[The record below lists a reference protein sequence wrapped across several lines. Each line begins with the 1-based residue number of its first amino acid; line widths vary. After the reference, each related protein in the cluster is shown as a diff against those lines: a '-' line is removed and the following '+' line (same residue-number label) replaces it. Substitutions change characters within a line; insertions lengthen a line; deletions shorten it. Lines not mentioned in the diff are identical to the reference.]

1 MILTQ
6 TTHQI
11 DSFQI
16 IIFSTILSF
25 VIYLFFSIY
34 KIYSIKKKNDVA
46 NNDTPFI
53 TATSI
58 LNHKETAKKTEDKQS
73 SNTTLENKTNKTNNK
88 LTTTISEQDNNIFVK
103 ENKTVNNET
112 TKNKTVTQIIHQKP
126 IIEQT
131 IKEEQSKPKY
141 IGYNPINIFTQT
153 EPLNYP
159 YVIMPKNKKCIIK
172 FARKGRNGRKGYKE
186 DSFYNYLQKYFK
198 KDFQIYNDRFILTK
212 KNTIR
217 YEPDFTIIDEKKD
230 INIFMDIEI
239 DEPYE
244 GLNDINQ
251 RNITHCQY
259 YDTNRNNEFRNR
271 GWVVVRFSEIQI
283 HQNPDSCCRFIADVI
298 RSINPDFNYP
308 DSLLNT
314 KKITPIRQWT
324 KKEAKLWSIQKYRE
338 NYLGINNFGITDD
351 FTQNLD
357 CTPTEIDEI
366 IEKEVVDEEPLI
378 TPKLESAVPSNSN
391 IINEA
396 IQMNKYI
403 AFIYKDS
410 RTIVKPIKYIEPVL
424 TAFCYVKNRE
434 LSFNSI
440 EITDVRL
447 KNNYYTQRFISPNLG
462 IKKVADIM
470 NIVIPNQMFV
480 RMKYT
485 RGEWTNMVVN
495 PTTGE
500 IIIDKTEAEESIR
513 TVSNI
518 KLDTEGYGSN
528 YIKTYCHRR
537 EEERIFRFDR
547 ISELE
552 ILDL

>member
-1 MILTQ
+1 MVTIILTQ
-6 TTHQI
+6 TVHQI

-16 IIFSTILSF
+16 IIFFIILLLA
-25 VIYLFFSIY
+25 IYLFIAIY
-34 KIYSIKKKNDVA
+34 KIYST
-46 NNDTPFI
+46 NNNNSNNIRSNTPFI
-53 TATSI
+53 TTTNTIDSKDI
-58 LNHKETAKKTEDKQS
+58 YINKKTQLLNDTIKNKIEDINNNS
-73 SNTTLENKTNKTNNK
+73 TNKA
-88 LTTTISEQDNNIFVK
+88 TTILEQDNNISK
-103 ENKTVNNET
+103 EEEH
-112 TKNKTVTQIIHQKP
+112 KTVTQIISQEQ

-131 IKEEQSKPKY
+131 INEEQSKPKY

-159 YVIMPKNKKCIIK
+159 YVIMPKNEKCIIK
-172 FARKGRNGRKGYKE
+172 FPRKGRNGRKGYKE
-186 DSFYNYLQKYFK
+186 DSFYRYLQIHFK

-212 KNTIR
+212 ENTNR
-217 YEPDFTIIDEKKD
+217 YEPDFTLIDEKNN

-251 RNITHCQY
+251 RNVTHCQF

-271 GWVVVRFSEIQI
+271 GWIVIRFSEIQI
-283 HQNPDSCCRFIADVI
+283 HQNPDGCCRFIADVI
-298 RSINPDFNYP
+298 RSINPNFNYP
-308 DSLLNT
+308 DNLLNL
-314 KKITPIRQWT
+314 KKITHVRQWT
-324 KKEAKLWSIQKYRE
+324 KKEATLWSLQKYRE
-338 NYLGINNFGITDD
+338 NYLGIDNFGVTENII
-351 FTQNLD
+351 QNLD
-357 CTPTEIDEI
+357 CIPTEIDKI
-366 IEKEVVDEEPLI
+366 IEKEVIDEESLI
-378 TPKLESAVPSNSN
+378 TAKSIDPNPSNFN

-396 IQMNKYI
+396 IHMNKYI
-403 AFIYKDS
+403 AFIYKDN
-410 RTIVKPIKYIEPVL
+410 RTITKPIKYIEPIL

-434 LSFNSI
+434 LSFYI
-440 EITDVRL
+440 TEIRDIHL

-462 IKKVADIM
+462 FKKVADIM
-470 NIVIPNQMFV
+470 NIIIPNQMFV

-485 RGEWTNMVVN
+485 RREWSKMLVD

-518 KLDTEGYGSN
+518 KLDTEGYGNN
-528 YIKTYCHRR
+528 YIKAYCHRR
-537 EEERIFRFDR
+537 EKERTFRFDR